1 MAETLNLFNI
11 IGQEQTRKYW
21 ESLIR
26 SGRFGH
32 AHILSGHSGVGKDA
46 LAFTIASILNCK
58 SESIKP
64 CGECS
69 ACRQIKNLEHPSLH
83 LIFALPRRSA
93 NQTDPFAGIKEG
105 EMNLINEEL
114 AKKIKW
120 PYYHLQVDGANDIRI
135 AAIRKLRKDI
145 YLAHDIGSTRV
156 VIILRAHRMNV
167 EAANALL
174 KVLEEPPEGTVFLLT
189 TEFPDRLP
197 DTIRSRCAMHHVP
210 DLSWMLIRDDL
221 VEKKGVDAVQ
231 AEISARMAMG
241 DLATAHMY
249 AEQDNTF
256 WLDRIRAT
264 LNTLAREDFVSVHK
278 QSLMLKDN
286 DLENDESRQQFLSL
300 LILFFRDV
308 ALDIKPG
315 ETALWVTQV
324 QQMQKLFPDC
334 DSPGAIKAIERTKD
348 ALARKVHLQLAI
360 TSLFF
365 ELRKHLRGQATQD
378 QT

>member
-1 MAETLNLFNI
+1 MAETLNPYHL
-11 IGQEQTRKYW
+11 IGQDQTRRYW
-21 ESLIR
+21 ESLIS

-46 LAFTIASILNCK
+46 MALTIATTLNCK
-58 SESIKP
+58 AEKNKP

-69 ACRQIKNLEHPSLH
+69 ACRQMQNFEHPALN
-83 LIFALPRRSA
+83 LIFALPRRSPS
-93 NQTDPFAGIKEG
+93 QTDPFAGIKDG
-105 EMNLINEEL
+105 EMILINEEL
-114 AKKIKW
+114 GKKVKW
-120 PYYHLQVDGANDIRI
+120 PYYHLQIDGANDIRI

-145 YLAHDIGSTRV
+145 YLAHDTGSIRI

-174 KVLEEPPEGTVFLLT
+174 KILEEPPEGTVFLLT

-197 DTIRSRCAMHHVP
+197 DTIRSRCAMHHIP
-210 DLSWMLIRDDL
+210 DLSWKLIRDDL

-241 DLATAHMY
+241 DLAAAHTY

-278 QSLMLKDN
+278 QTLLLKDK

-315 ETALWVTQV
+315 ETALWVAQV
-324 QQMQKLFPDC
+324 QQMQKLFPSC
-334 DSPGAIKAIERTKD
+334 DNHGAIKAIERTKD

-365 ELRKHLRGQATQD
+365 ELRKHLRGQKPQD
-378 QT
+378 

>member
-1 MAETLNLFNI
+1 MA
-11 IGQEQTRKYW
+11 
-21 ESLIR
+21 
-26 SGRFGH
+26 
-32 AHILSGHSGVGKDA
+32 
-46 LAFTIASILNCK
+46 
-58 SESIKP
+58 
-64 CGECS
+64 
-69 ACRQIKNLEHPSLH
+69 
-83 LIFALPRRSA
+83 
-93 NQTDPFAGIKEG
+93 
-105 EMNLINEEL
+105 LINEEL
-114 AKKIKW
+114 AKKVKW
-120 PYYHLQVDGANDIRI
+120 PYYHLQIDGANDIRI

-145 YLAHDIGSTRV
+145 YLAHDTGSIRV
-156 VIILRAHRMNV
+156 VIILRAHLMNV

-174 KVLEEPPEGTVFLLT
+174 KILEEPPEGTVFLLT

-197 DTIRSRCAMHHVP
+197 DTIRSRCAMHHIP
-210 DLSWMLIRDDL
+210 ELSWMLIRDDL
-221 VEKKGVDAVQ
+221 VTKKGVDAVQ

-241 DLATAHMY
+241 DLAAAHTY

-278 QSLMLKDN
+278 QTLLLKDK
-286 DLENDESRQQFLSL
+286 DLENDDSRQQFLSL

-324 QQMQKLFPDC
+324 QQMQKLFPEC
-334 DSPGAIKAIERTKD
+334 DSHAAIKAIESTKD

-360 TSLFF
+360 TALFF

-378 QT
+378 

>member
-1 MAETLNLFNI
+1 VAETINLFNI
-11 IGQEQTRKYW
+11 IGQDQARQYW

-46 LAFTIASILNCK
+46 LAFTIASMLNCK
-58 SESIKP
+58 SGGLKP
-64 CGECS
+64 CGQCS
-69 ACRQIKNLEHPSLH
+69 ACRQIQNFEHPSLH
-83 LIFALPRRSA
+83 LLFALPRRSA
-93 NQTDPFAGIKEG
+93 NQTDPFAGIKDE
-105 EMNLINEEL
+105 EMRLITEEL

-120 PYYHLQVDGANDIRI
+120 PYYHLQIEGANDIRI
-135 AAIRKLRKDI
+135 ATIRKLRKDI
-145 YLAHDIGSTRV
+145 YLAHDKGSTRI

-174 KVLEEPPEGTVFLLT
+174 KILEEPPEGTVFLLT

-197 DTIRSRCAMHHVP
+197 LTIRSRCALHHIP

-221 VEKKGVDAVQ
+221 MEKRGVNTVQ
-231 AEISARMAMG
+231 AEISARMSMG
-241 DLATAHMY
+241 DLAAAHTY

-278 QSLMLKDN
+278 QTLLLKDD

-315 ETALWVTQV
+315 DTTLWVAQV
-324 QQMQKLFPDC
+324 QQMRKLFPDC
-334 DSPGAIKAIERTKD
+334 DSHGAIKAIERTKD
-348 ALARKVHLQLAI
+348 ALARKVHLQLAV
-360 TSLFF
+360 TALFF
-365 ELRKHLRGQATQD
+365 ELRKHLRGQATQEA
-378 QT
+378 

>member
-1 MAETLNLFNI
+1 MAETLNLYNL
-11 IGQEQTRKYW
+11 IGQDQTRQYW

-32 AHILSGHSGVGKDA
+32 AHILSGKSGVGKDA
-46 LAFTIASILNCK
+46 MALTIATILNCK
-58 SESIKP
+58 AEINKP
-64 CGECS
+64 CGDCS
-69 ACRQIKNLEHPSLH
+69 ACRQMQNFEHPALH
-83 LIFALPRRSA
+83 LTFALPRRSSS
-93 NQTDPFAGIKEG
+93 QTDPFAGIKDA
-105 EMNLINEEL
+105 EMTLINEEL

-120 PYYHLQVDGANDIRI
+120 PYYHLQIDGANDIRI
-135 AAIRKLRKDI
+135 STIRKLRKDI
-145 YLAHDIGSTRV
+145 YLAHDPGSTRV

-174 KVLEEPPEGTVFLLT
+174 KILEEPPKGTVFLLT

-197 DTIRSRCAMHHVP
+197 DTIRSRCAMHHIP

-231 AEISARMAMG
+231 AEFSARMAMG
-241 DLATAHMY
+241 DLAAAHTY
-249 AEQDNTF
+249 ADQDNTF

-278 QSLMLKDN
+278 QTLLLKDK

-308 ALDIKPG
+308 ALVLKPG

-324 QQMQKLFPDC
+324 EQLKKLFPNC
-334 DSPGAIKAIERTKD
+334 DSHGAIKAIERTKD

-360 TSLFF
+360 TALFF
-365 ELRKHLRGQATQD
+365 ELRKHLRGLAPQD
-378 QT
+378 

>member
-1 MAETLNLFNI
+1 MAETLNPYHL
-11 IGQEQTRKYW
+11 IGQDQTRRYW

-46 LAFTIASILNCK
+46 MALTIGTILNCK
-58 SESIKP
+58 AENNKP

-69 ACRQIKNLEHPSLH
+69 ACRQMQNFEHPALH
-83 LIFALPRRSA
+83 LIFALPRRSPS
-93 NQTDPFAGIKEG
+93 QTDPFAGIKDG
-105 EMNLINEEL
+105 EMTLINEEL
-114 AKKIKW
+114 SKKVKW

-145 YLAHDIGSTRV
+145 YLAHDPGNTRI

-174 KVLEEPPEGTVFLLT
+174 KILEEPPKGTVFLLT

-197 DTIRSRCAMHHVP
+197 GTIRSRCSMHHIP
-210 DLSWMLIRDDL
+210 DLSWKLIRDDL
-221 VEKKGVDAVQ
+221 VEKKGADAVQ

-241 DLATAHMY
+241 DLAAAHTY

-278 QSLMLKDN
+278 QALLLKDK

-315 ETALWVTQV
+315 ETALWVSQV
-324 QQMQKLFPDC
+324 QQMQKLFPTC
-334 DSPGAIKAIERTKD
+334 DSHGAIKAIERTKD

-360 TSLFF
+360 TALFF
-365 ELRKHLRGQATQD
+365 QLRKHLRGQVPQD
-378 QT
+378 

>member
-1 MAETLNLFNI
+1 M
-11 IGQEQTRKYW
+11 
-21 ESLIR
+21 
-26 SGRFGH
+26 
-32 AHILSGHSGVGKDA
+32 
-46 LAFTIASILNCK
+46 AFTIASSLNCK
-58 SESIKP
+58 ADSNKP

-69 ACRQIKNLEHPSLH
+69 ACHQMQHFEHPSLQ
-83 LIFALPRRSA
+83 LLFALPRRSA
-93 NQTDPFAGIKEG
+93 SQTDPFAGIKEG
-105 EMNLINEEL
+105 EMTLINEEL
-114 AKKIKW
+114 GKKINW
-120 PYYHLQVDGANDIRI
+120 PYYHLQIDGANDIRI

-145 YLAHDIGSTRV
+145 YLSHDVGSTRV

-174 KVLEEPPEGTVFLLT
+174 KILEEPPEGTVFLLT

-197 DTIRSRCAMHHVP
+197 DTIRSRCAIHHIP
-210 DLSWMLIRDDL
+210 DLNWMLIRDDL
-221 VEKKGVDAVQ
+221 VEKKGIDAVQ
-231 AEISARMAMG
+231 AEISARMSMG
-241 DLATAHMY
+241 DLAAAHTY

-278 QSLMLKDN
+278 QTLLLKDN

-315 ETALWVTQV
+315 DTALWVTQV
-324 QQMQKLFPDC
+324 EQMQKLFPDC
-334 DSPGAIKAIERTKD
+334 DSHRAIKAIERTKD

-360 TSLFF
+360 TALFF
-365 ELRKHLRGQATQD
+365 QLRKHLRGQTTQD
-378 QT
+378 

>member
-1 MAETLNLFNI
+1 MAETLNPYHLV
-11 IGQEQTRKYW
+11 GQEQTLTHW
-21 ESLIR
+21 DSLIR

-46 LAFTIASILNCK
+46 IAMTIAATLNCK
-58 SESIKP
+58 AQDHKP
-64 CGECS
+64 CGVCS
-69 ACRQIKNLEHPSLH
+69 ACRQMQNFEHPALH

-93 NQTDPFAGIKEG
+93 SQTDPFSGMKDA
-105 EMNLINEEL
+105 EMAHINEEL
-114 AKKIKW
+114 AKKVKW
-120 PYYHLQVDGANDIRI
+120 PYYHLQIDGANDIRI
-135 AAIRKLRKDI
+135 AAIRKLRKDV
-145 YLAHDIGSTRV
+145 YLAHDTGSIRV
-156 VIILRAHRMNV
+156 VIIFRAHRMNV
-167 EAANALL
+167 EASNALL
-174 KVLEEPPEGTVFLLT
+174 KILEEPPEGTVFLLT

-197 DTIRSRCAMHHVP
+197 DTIRSRCAMHNIP

-221 VEKKGVDAVQ
+221 VAKKGVDAVQ

-241 DLATAHMY
+241 DLAAAHSY

-264 LNTLAREDFVSVHK
+264 LNTLAREDFVSVHR
-278 QSLMLKDN
+278 QTLLLKDKE
-286 DLENDESRQQFLSL
+286 LENDESRQQFLSL

-324 QQMQKLFPDC
+324 QQMQKLFPHC
-334 DSPGAIKAIERTKD
+334 DSHGAIQAIERTKD

-360 TSLFF
+360 TALFF

-378 QT
+378 

>member
-1 MAETLNLFNI
+1 MAEKINPFNI
-11 IGQEQTRKYW
+11 IGQEQARQYW
-21 ESLIR
+21 DSLIG

-32 AHILSGHSGVGKDA
+32 AHIISGHSGVGKDA
-46 LAFTIASILNCK
+46 LAFTIAAILNCK
-58 SESIKP
+58 AAGDKP
-64 CGECS
+64 CGKCI
-69 ACRQIKNLEHPSLH
+69 ACRQIQNLEHPALQ
-83 LIFALPRRSA
+83 LIFALPRRSTSH
-93 NQTDPFAGIKEG
+93 TDPFAGIKPN
-105 EMNLINEEL
+105 EMLLINEEL

-145 YLAHDIGSTRV
+145 YLAHDTGSTRV

-174 KVLEEPPEGTVFLLT
+174 KILEEPPEGTVFLLT

-197 DTIRSRCAMHHVP
+197 DTIRSRCAMHHMP
-210 DLSWMLIRDDL
+210 DLSWKLIRDDL
-221 VEKKGVDAVQ
+221 LEKKGVDAVQ

-241 DLATAHMY
+241 DLAAAHTY

-278 QSLMLKDN
+278 QTLLLKDD

-324 QQMQKLFPDC
+324 QQMQKLFPGC
-334 DSPGAIKAIERTKD
+334 NSHGAIKAIERTKD
-348 ALARKVHLQLAI
+348 ALARKVHLQLAL
-360 TSLFF
+360 TALFF
-365 ELRKHLRGQATQD
+365 ELRKYLREEDPQD

>member
-1 MAETLNLFNI
+1 MAETLNPFNI
-11 IGQEQTRKYW
+11 IGQEQTRQYW

-26 SGRFGH
+26 SGRLGH

-46 LAFTIASILNCK
+46 MAFTIASSLNCK
-58 SESIKP
+58 ADSNKP

-69 ACRQIKNLEHPSLH
+69 ACHQMQHFEHPSLQ
-83 LIFALPRRSA
+83 LLFALPRRSA
-93 NQTDPFAGIKEG
+93 SQTDPFAGIKEG
-105 EMNLINEEL
+105 EMTLINEEL
-114 AKKIKW
+114 GKKINW
-120 PYYHLQVDGANDIRI
+120 PYYHLQIDGANDIRI

-145 YLAHDIGSTRV
+145 YLSHDVGSTRV

-174 KVLEEPPEGTVFLLT
+174 KILEEPPEGTVFLLT

-197 DTIRSRCAMHHVP
+197 DTIRSRCAIHHIP
-210 DLSWMLIRDDL
+210 DLNWMLIRDDL
-221 VEKKGVDAVQ
+221 VEKKGIDAVQ
-231 AEISARMAMG
+231 AEISARMSMG
-241 DLATAHMY
+241 DLAAAHTY

-278 QSLMLKDN
+278 QTLLLKDN

-315 ETALWVTQV
+315 DTALWVTQV
-324 QQMQKLFPDC
+324 EQMQKLFPDC
-334 DSPGAIKAIERTKD
+334 DSHRAIKAIERTKD

-360 TSLFF
+360 TALFF
-365 ELRKHLRGQATQD
+365 QLRKHLRGQTTQD
-378 QT
+378 